1 MNKYV
6 LKITALLNIIYFSLI
21 SRRFSSILQNNI
33 ASTSFFYKIISY
45 RSLFFPR
52 GLSSSL
58 EKKGLKG
65 MEAMILGLVVTL
77 IIFFISVYC
86 VLAVLG
92 IFGPEA
98 QTFITRLSFGLGEA
112 TPSFG

>member
-1 MNKYV
+1 MY
-6 LKITALLNIIYFSLI
+6 L
-21 SRRFSSILQNNI
+21 
-33 ASTSFFYKIISY
+33 
-45 RSLFFPR
+45 FPR
-52 GLSSSL
+52 GLSNSVFFDTVTFFS
-58 EKKGLKG
+58 KKKASKG
-65 MEAMILGLVVTL
+65 MDAMILGLVVTL

-86 VLAVLG
+86 VLSAMG